1 MDASRNKQIKFFHHI
16 RNIRAFKLESSS
28 SLNHKRNKRKT
39 KDTKKVLVNGWGA
52 SKRKIEISIAIE
64 IKIKIKEESEI
75 NSDWQI
81 VNVFGYW
88 Q

>member
-1 MDASRNKQIKFFHHI
+1 MDASRNKQINFFRHI

-52 SKRKIEISIAIE
+52 SKRKIEISTE
-64 IKIKIKEESEI
+64 IKIKEESEI
-75 NSDWQI
+75 NSDWQM

>member
-1 MDASRNKQIKFFHHI
+1 
-16 RNIRAFKLESSS
+16 
-28 SLNHKRNKRKT
+28 LNHKRNKRKT
-39 KDTKKVLVNGWGA
+39 KDTKKVLVDGWGA
-52 SKRKIEISIAIE
+52 SKRKIEISTE
-64 IKIKIKEESEI
+64 IKIKEESEI